1 MSPLVV
7 PNLHLESSI
16 FFNSR
21 INYLLSTDSM
31 PGTVLGVGEAN
42 RKKSGKIGSL
52 PSKSLGSVRGH
63 LQVWGT
69 VIRCSRYD
77 DRDRHRAW
85 RKHRGE
91 HVCLKDQLGLW
102 QKSES
107 WWAEASRLN
116 RYWPESICE
125 ERGRQEVMVVVENNE
140 PQSSKVYVQKVTKLF
155 TYCIIHSAYICC
167 VPILCKVGMQQ

>member
-69 VIRCSRYD
+69 IIRCSRYD
-77 DRDRHRAW
+77 DRDRHRA
-85 RKHRGE
+85 
-91 HVCLKDQLGLW
+91 
-102 QKSES
+102 
-107 WWAEASRLN
+107 
-116 RYWPESICE
+116 
-125 ERGRQEVMVVVENNE
+125 
-140 PQSSKVYVQKVTKLF
+140 
-155 TYCIIHSAYICC
+155 
-167 VPILCKVGMQQ
+167 